1 MADAP
6 QPAPDQT
13 AALAALWLEC
23 CVALGVTDFV
33 IAPGSRSAPLT
44 AALARDGRVR
54 KQLVYDERAAGYVA
68 LGLAQQLQRPV
79 GVVCTSGTAAVN
91 LAPAV
96 VEAFYQ
102 QIPLLI
108 FSADRP
114 PEWIDQEDNQAIRQ
128 SGLYGAHVRGTL
140 SLALSEQHAD
150 AAWQVRRTL
159 ADAVQLATA
168 QPNGPVQINM
178 PLREPLYGAPPAGA
192 RPPVQPA
199 QLVATTAHVTAAAWP
214 ALLAQ
219 WQQARRKL
227 IVAGLHPVDPALAAA
242 LAELAA
248 ADESVAIIGDVTSN
262 LLPQVA
268 PLRHWDSVLA
278 TRDGAL
284 LDALAPE
291 LVVTVGGQLTSKAL
305 KSFLRTRPPQALWR
319 VAPSLPAADT
329 YQCLSH
335 VLPVAAAP
343 FFAELGERTGGG
355 AQPQSGY
362 AKNWQRANSVSAR
375 LRDNALASLPWCEL
389 TAVERLLS
397 ALPPDSALQL
407 GNSLPIRYVNLLG
420 FDPNKLPTSVHANR
434 GTSGIDG
441 VVSTAVGAA
450 FAGDGL
456 TTLIVSDLSFFY
468 DRNGL
473 WLRSLPPNL
482 RIVLLNNHGGGIF
495 DVIAGP
501 DQLDADLRR
510 DYFLTPQPLNARRTA
525 EDAGLRYT
533 HIAGADALAAALPAF
548 FAPESGAALLE
559 IETEMA
565 TNSAAFRSFV
575 RATAALRRSDLTNIP
590 SPPIQGATP

>member
-1 MADAP
+1 MAAAP
-6 QPAPDQT
+6 QPAPDTT

-23 CVALGVTDFV
+23 CVALGVTEFV

-178 PLREPLYGAPPAGA
+178 PLREPLYGAPPAA
-192 RPPVQPA
+192 PLHVQPA
-199 QLVATTAHVTAAAWP
+199 QLVATTAQVSRDAWP

-227 IVAGLHPVDPALAAA
+227 IVAGLHPVDPALAAT

-262 LLPQVA
+262 LLPQSA

-284 LDALAPE
+284 LDALAPD

-305 KSFLRTRPPQALWR
+305 KSFLRTRPPMALWR

-329 YQCLSH
+329 YQCLTH

-343 FFAELGERTGGG
+343 FFAELGVRSDSDV
-355 AQPQSGY
+355 QPGHGY
-362 AKNWQRANSVSAR
+362 ANDWQQANRASDRLSQHAR
-375 LRDNALASLPWCEL
+375 AALAWCEL
-389 TAVERLLS
+389 AAVDLVLNS
-397 ALPPDSALQL
+397 LPSGSALQL

-420 FDPNKLPTSVHANR
+420 FNPNQHPASVHANR

-450 FAGDGL
+450 LAGDKL
-456 TTLIVSDLSFFY
+456 TTLIVGDLSFFY

-473 WLRSLPPNL
+473 WLRCLPPNL

-501 DQLDADLRR
+501 DQLDAKLRR

-533 HIAGADALAAALPAF
+533 HVAGADALAAALPAF

-559 IETEMA
+559 TETEMA
-565 TNSAAFRSFV
+565 TNSVAFRSFV
-575 RATAALRRSDLTNIP
+575 RATAALRLEHLSTTP
-590 SPPIQGATP
+590 TQGATP